1 MKIYVNAEAREFSEE
16 LSIDSLISNLGLEPT
31 RVAIELNRNVV
42 RRNDWQATVL
52 HDEDRVEIVHF
63 VGGGSEARP

>member
-1 MKIYVNAEAREFSEE
+1 MIQVTIQVNGELREFSDG
-16 LSIDSLISNLGLEPT
+16 LTIDALISTLGLEPT

-63 VGGGSEARP
+63 VGGGA

>member
-16 LSIDSLISNLGLEPT
+16 LTIDSLISNLGLEPT

-63 VGGGSEARP
+63 VGGGSEART